1 MSAPIALTIED
12 HVATIVID
20 RPRAVNAIDE
30 GVLSGL
36 ADALAKVSA
45 DERVKVL
52 VITGAGEVF
61 CAGLDIDLLG
71 RAFDDHAYFI
81 DVLTR
86 FRDVLLSVERLPVPV
101 IAGVNGLARA
111 GGFELMLACDIV
123 VIAREAR
130 IGDTHTTFGIMPG
143 GGATARAPRKLGWQ
157 RAADLLM
164 TGRWISGAEAVEL
177 GVASRVVAR
186 ADLPVEIRRI
196 ADGFAALSPA
206 ALRATKATMVEG
218 ASMSMREAV
227 DLEIERFAEFLKTEP
242 TAREGYDAFRE
253 KREPKW

>member
-1 MSAPIALTIED
+1 MSDPIALTIED

-20 RPRAVNAIDE
+20 RAGSVNAIDE

-36 ADALAKVSA
+36 VAAV
-45 DERVKVL
+45 ERIAATPKVKVV
-52 VITGAGEVF
+52 VITGAGDVF

-71 RAFDDHAYFI
+71 RAFEDHSYFI

-86 FRDVLLSVERLPVPV
+86 YRDVLLSVERLPVPV
-101 IAGVNGLARA
+101 IAAVNGLARA

-164 TGRWISGAEAVEL
+164 TGRWIDGDEALAL
-177 GVASRVVAR
+177 GVASRAVPRAALVDEVREMTDAFAR
-186 ADLPVEIRRI
+186 
-196 ADGFAALSPA
+196 LSPA
-206 ALRATKATMVEG
+206 ALRATKATMTEG
-218 ASMSMREAV
+218 STMSQREAL
-227 DLEIERFAEFLKTEP
+227 DHEIERFAAFLKAEP
-242 TAREGYDAFRE
+242 SAREGYDAFRE
-253 KREPKW
+253 KREPRW